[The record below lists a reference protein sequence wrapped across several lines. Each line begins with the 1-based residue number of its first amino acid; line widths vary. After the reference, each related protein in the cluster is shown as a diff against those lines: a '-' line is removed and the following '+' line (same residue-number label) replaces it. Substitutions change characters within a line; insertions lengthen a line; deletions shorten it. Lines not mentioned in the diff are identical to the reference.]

1 MATPLAP
8 AYRLQ
13 CSCNEYPWGKQGSQ
27 SLAATLCEK
36 GEGWQGEN
44 GPQQKFKVDS
54 SKPYAEM
61 WMGTYPELPSYVAG
75 TSENLQDV
83 LDRHPQQLIGD
94 EVISKFGHTKLP
106 YLPKILS
113 ISKALPLQV
122 HPNKDLASKLHKQNP
137 EDFTDPN
144 HKPEIALALSDFE
157 AFCGFKPL
165 GEIEALL
172 QIPELKRFTGSAN
185 GTVAISD
192 SLVKEVVR
200 NMLSADDE
208 TVKNTYNTLVSL
220 PEADMGVAAYI
231 PKLAKRLAEQYDER
245 DPGTLVALVLM
256 NYLKLKAGDGIYIPA
271 DGIHAYLAGDIVE
284 CMARSNN
291 VLNTGFCPKAER
303 SNVDLFCS
311 TLSFSPHSADES
323 ILRAQSFQRSQ
334 NGKTVKYAPPM
345 SEFDMLQTELLAG
358 ENEVLGALGG
368 PAILIA
374 TKGSAEMTVGGENFD
389 LKEGYIY
396 FVAPKQDIKL
406 SAGTEGLLMRKS
418 AHPGKL

>member
-1 MATPLAP
+1 
-8 AYRLQ
+8 
-13 CSCNEYPWGKQGSQ
+13 
-27 SLAATLCEK
+27 
-36 GEGWQGEN
+36 
-44 GPQQKFKVDS
+44 
-54 SKPYAEM
+54 
-61 WMGTYPELPSYVAG
+61 MGTYPDLPSYVADTG
-75 TSENLQDV
+75 ENLQDV
-83 LDRHPQQLIGD
+83 LDRYPQQLIGD
-94 EVISKFGHTKLP
+94 DVTSKFGHTKLP

-122 HPNKDLASKLHKQNP
+122 HPNKALASKLHKENP
-137 EDFTDPN
+137 DDFTDPN

-157 AFCGFKPL
+157 AFCGFKRL

-172 QIPELKRFTGSAN
+172 QIPALKRFASSTDGAV
-185 GTVAISD
+185 TVSD
-192 SLVKEVVR
+192 SLVKKIVR
-200 NMLSADDE
+200 NMLEADDE
-208 TVKNTYNTLVSL
+208 TIKDTYKTLVSL

-231 PKLAKRLAEQYDER
+231 PKLAKRLAEQYDES

-271 DGIHAYLAGDIVE
+271 DGIHAYLSGDIVE

-303 SNVDLFCS
+303 NNVDLFCS

-323 ILRAQSFQRSQ
+323 ILRPESFQRSQ
-334 NGKTVKYAPPM
+334 FGKTVKYAPPM
-345 SEFDMLQTELLAG
+345 SEFDMLQTDLQAG

-374 TKGSAEMTVGGENFD
+374 TKGSAEMTIKGKKFD

-396 FVAPKQDIKL
+396 FVAPKQEIEF
-406 SAGTEGLLMRKS
+406 SAGVEGLLMQIAFVEGSTR
-418 AHPGKL
+418 